1 LSWADSPL
9 SFFSALDVNT
19 TRLLGTQFSA
29 FDEVCLH
36 LLDRDTFLVLPRPG
50 NQHVL
55 DIFSE
60 RLVRFE
66 VDNCRCLAAFRV
78 SDELNSG
85 HAPSLLWAKWNLFSL

>member
-1 LSWADSPL
+1 
-9 SFFSALDVNT
+9 
-19 TRLLGTQFSA
+19 
-29 FDEVCLH
+29 
-36 LLDRDTFLVLPRPG
+36 VLPRPG